1 MRCNDI
7 TRTSK
12 QPKIKYLNIREIEED
27 IKPENLSL
35 KVSQKRKLKEPINKP

>member
-7 TRTSK
+7 TRTSIK
-12 QPKIKYLNIREIEED
+12 PKIKYLNIREIEER

-35 KVSQKRKLKEPINKP
+35 KVSQ

>member
-7 TRTSK
+7 TMTIIK
-12 QPKIKYLNIREIEED
+12 PKIKYLNIREIEEG

-35 KVSQKRKLKEPINKP
+35 KVSQQRKLKEPIKKP

>member
-7 TRTSK
+7 TRTSIK
-12 QPKIKYLNIREIEED
+12 SKIEYLNIREIEEG

-35 KVSQKRKLKEPINKP
+35 KVSQ